1 MADEQKAEEQLHLS
15 EILGSTEV
23 RAIDPTAATASIL
36 DKFRF
41 LFENLR
47 ESAIVL
53 NSKKQIVDAN
63 NSFELL
69 SGYAREEVIGSKIN
83 KILNKIQ
90 LKRKNGSLI
99 EIDFKEL
106 EIGENIVILLSNV
119 SEKKLLDQ
127 NSELLRIIESTTA
140 DAIIRINKNGKI
152 IEWNAAAKEMFGRD
166 DFTGLNIKNLMGR
179 GSKIKQ
185 LIDKASAESR
195 AQKNNTNCVRS
206 NGDAFEAEVSLLP
219 VEGANVCIVKDISE
233 RTKLRE
239 QVSQAKEEYEQL
251 VNNVTDI
258 IFVIDKRG
266 DIQYINY
273 QFEKQLGHKQDSV
286 KSMISIIHPED
297 LTKVIGALTDS
308 QNNGKNIRDLEFR
321 LQNSKRKWIYFSA
334 NAVPIKDNQ
343 TVIGFRGTVRNID
356 EKKKAE
362 DKTEQIRRE
371 LERKNKELI
380 ELNRLKSEFVSNV
393 SHDLRTPLT
402 SIQGYAALLG
412 NKSLGQMSKEQTEAA
427 EIIHKE
433 SIRLA
438 KLINDLLDISKL
450 EAGAIV
456 IHRRP
461 FHLSI
466 LEERCSFRS
475 LAEKKGLE
483 IVWNTPDI
491 IGEVEGD
498 VDRIAQVLS
507 NLVTNAI
514 KFTERG
520 SITVN
525 AYPFDKKNVRIDV
538 MDTGTGIP
546 EKEQKNIF
554 MRFYQAP
561 GKVVKKEGSG
571 LGLAIAKEIVELHG
585 GQIWVESVVGK
596 GSKFSFI
603 LPKAMRTQERII
615 DQKIDQSSD
624 QKLPQQPIKE

>member
-152 IEWNAAAKEMFGRD
+152 IEWTAAAKEMFGRD